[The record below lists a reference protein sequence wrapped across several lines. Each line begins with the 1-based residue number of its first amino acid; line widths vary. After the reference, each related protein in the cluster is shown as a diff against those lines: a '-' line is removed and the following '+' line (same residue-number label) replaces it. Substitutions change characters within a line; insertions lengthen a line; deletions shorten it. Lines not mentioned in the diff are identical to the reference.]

1 LPIQPGEAWSDAA
14 LAELKKMKSKER
26 QAWEAFLHQ
35 CAIHN
40 PHKPSNDWLAN
51 AKPLLKAVGFKSFQ
65 SHLNGWAALVGSPGK
80 KSVRIPNTN
89 RTDNTLLSDH
99 NANVLRGLI
108 WCCPLTADSTLSRK
122 LADLAAVCFA
132 KIPGRGQRSP
142 KVGNACVYSL
152 GELPGTEPVA
162 QLARLRLRVKN
173 RLTEQL
179 IDNALIAA
187 AIHRGM
193 SKEELEEV
201 VVPA

>member
-1 LPIQPGEAWSDAA
+1 
-14 LAELKKMKSKER
+14 
-26 QAWEAFLHQ
+26 
-35 CAIHN
+35 
-40 PHKPSNDWLAN
+40 
-51 AKPLLKAVGFKSFQ
+51 
-65 SHLNGWAALVGSPGK
+65 GK

-89 RTDNTLLSDH
+89 LTDNTLLSDH

-201 VVPA
+201 VVPAYGLTDVGVRREQFGDFTAELVVAGPSDTELRWYDAAGRMRKSVPAAIRRQFAGDLRELMLAAKDIQKTLPVQRGPPE